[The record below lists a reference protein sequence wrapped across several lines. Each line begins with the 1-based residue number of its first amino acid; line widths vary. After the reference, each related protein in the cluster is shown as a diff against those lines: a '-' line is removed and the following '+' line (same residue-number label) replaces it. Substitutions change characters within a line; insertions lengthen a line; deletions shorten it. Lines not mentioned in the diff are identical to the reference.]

1 MMSTIETYSV
11 LTTSRIEGIE
21 PMCAKFQTI
30 FANVKKK
37 PYDILD
43 HRKIDFDTDFEDFK
57 SSIYDLEVGGSV
69 IYASNVLHLKENI
82 LHDLNPQSR
91 FMAWIY
97 INVTF
102 KRIIFTIIFG

>member
-1 MMSTIETYSV
+1 MWLTLLQIIQMLSTIETYSV

-57 SSIYDLEVGGSV
+57 SSIYDLEVG
-69 IYASNVLHLKENI
+69 
-82 LHDLNPQSR
+82 QR
-91 FMAWIY
+91 FMSVMFCIRCGK
-97 INVTF
+97 V
-102 KRIIFTIIFG
+102 GHGPVGHGH